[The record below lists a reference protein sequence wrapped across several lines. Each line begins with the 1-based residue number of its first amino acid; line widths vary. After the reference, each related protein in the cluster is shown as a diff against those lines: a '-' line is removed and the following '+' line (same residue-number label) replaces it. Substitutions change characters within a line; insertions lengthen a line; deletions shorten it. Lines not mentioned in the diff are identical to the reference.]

1 MSDSDPESDQPGE
14 MAYELPADRNRIER
28 LHGIRGT
35 RKGFKNKVSAEA
47 REFCLRIVRSR
58 LYRIRLL
65 KAALERTLHP
75 RIEEMLWRAAGYDSK
90 TPVAPEGEGEG
101 SARNLLDLLG
111 PELVAEAYRR
121 SLGPK
126 AQR

>member
-1 MSDSDPESDQPGE
+1 MSDSDPESDQAGE

-47 REFCLRIVRSR
+47 REFCLRIVGSP
-58 LYRIRLL
+58 LYRKRLF

-75 RIEEMLWRAAGYDSK
+75 RIEEMLWRAAQGM
-90 TPVAPEGEGEG
+90 TP
-101 SARNLLDLLG
+101 
-111 PELVAEAYRR
+111 RR
-121 SLGPK
+121 LSRLRAK
-126 AQR
+126 ERAQRGICWTFLGRSC